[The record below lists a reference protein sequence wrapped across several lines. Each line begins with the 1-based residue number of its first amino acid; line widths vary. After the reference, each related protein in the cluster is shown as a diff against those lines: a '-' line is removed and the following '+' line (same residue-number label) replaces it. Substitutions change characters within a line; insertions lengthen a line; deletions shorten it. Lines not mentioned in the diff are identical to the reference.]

1 MYQNEVRVLM
11 GSWRTSRLRKL
22 SETDRRRDESKVQ
35 SGFGKKIENWIGRD
49 LAYPTNVLH
58 MATECSNKYHS
69 ATFPESLPSWFIKLF
84 TKPGDLVLDPFLGS
98 GTTVIS
104 AAKLQRRFIGI
115 EVQPE
120 YCELARSRIENLGF
134 FPALF

>member
-1 MYQNEVRVLM
+1 MYQDEVRVPM
-11 GSWRTSRLRKL
+11 GNWRTSRLRKL

-35 SGFGKKIENWIGRD
+35 SGFGKKIENWVGRD

-58 MATECSNKYHS
+58 LATECSNKDHS
-69 ATFPESLPSWFIKLF
+69 AAFPESLPIWFIKLF

-115 EVQPE
+115 EVKPE
-120 YCELARSRIENLGF
+120 YCELARSRIEDLGF